1 MTDINLNKDQLRVR
15 MRTVRKALSD
25 AERLQIDSAICK
37 RVCDTLQ
44 FQEAEQVLTYVS
56 MGFEVDTRHLIQYA
70 WDAGKAVFA
79 PRCVGL
85 RTMRWFQ
92 IESFTGLQKSSFG
105 VEEPLEDSS
114 VEYIPSSDEN
124 ALALVPGLAFDLQ
137 GYRLGY
143 GGGFYDT
150 FLAQFSGL
158 SFGLCRSI
166 QLVDNL
172 RTQGVIGEYDKPV
185 DYVIT
190 EDTFHG

>member
-56 MGFEVDTRHLIQYA
+56 MGFEVDTRHLIQCA

-124 ALALVPGLAFDLQ
+124 ALALVPGLALTCRDIALVMVEVSTI
-137 GYRLGY
+137 RSLRS
-143 GGGFYDT
+143 
-150 FLAQFSGL
+150 LAACLLVFAEVSSLLKIFVRKGL
-158 SFGLCRSI
+158 LARMIC
-166 QLVDNL
+166 QL
-172 RTQGVIGEYDKPV
+172 TM
-185 DYVIT
+185 
-190 EDTFHG
+190 